1 MLEISSSVSVF
12 WSRFFTNKWQCLQMQ
27 CNFDINS
34 FFPSRIHFNRI
45 SLLHRANF
53 VVVSIRLL
61 SDSSRKTSNIPE
73 EHWSTSSK
81 SKFYQVVCCMYSSIE
96 LSFIKHSVGLYWRVN
111 ILTAIKTQ
119 TIEFMIESRTKESI
133 QSVLHARSL
142 IWKVRPKRTW
152 TICIHVCL
160 FIFLYFIELGY

>member
-12 WSRFFTNKWQCLQMQ
+12 WSLSRTSDNACKCNAILIQTRFFPLAFILIEFLYCTELILSSSQFDYCLT
-27 CNFDINS
+27 
-34 FFPSRIHFNRI
+34 R
-45 SLLHRANF
+45 
-53 VVVSIRLL
+53 V
-61 SDSSRKTSNIPE
+61 KTSNIPE

-152 TICIHVCL
+152 TIRIHVCL